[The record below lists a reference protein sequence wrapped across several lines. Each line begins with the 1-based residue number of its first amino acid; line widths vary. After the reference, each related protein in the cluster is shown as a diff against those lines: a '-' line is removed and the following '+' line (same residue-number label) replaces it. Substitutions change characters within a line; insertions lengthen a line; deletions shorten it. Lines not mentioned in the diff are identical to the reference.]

1 MIFKMNSKMISKVL
15 KITTLLALVAI
26 SATYTYAQSTKPT
39 IDSRVTP
46 ESVMIGDP
54 FVLSIDVE
62 SDVMQQ
68 IAFPEFD
75 FEGQSQIEKV
85 GEPIIDTI
93 KADGRRLHLRR
104 SYTLRSFDEGLYN
117 LGRTSVLYTD
127 KNIVDTLYSRDSL
140 RLTVITFHID
150 STALANGIVDIK
162 PQRDLPF
169 KFAEISG
176 YVKWGVLILL
186 LLVALAYVVL
196 RVLAHYG
203 KNVGGLFKQAPPVPP
218 HVKAI
223 SDLETLHDKKLWQSN
238 KHKLYY
244 STLTDIL
251 RTYISGRYSITAME
265 MTTDEIIE
273 AIRDL
278 DIPNKCA
285 MDLQALLRD
294 ADLVKFA
301 KMSFESEQNEGYY
314 TKSYNFVE
322 ETKIVEQSEDEQS
335 KEQAEGGA

>member
-1 MIFKMNSKMISKVL
+1 MISKELKLIALCVVL
-15 KITTLLALVAI
+15 AINVAF
-26 SATYTYAQSTKPT
+26 AQSTKPM
-39 IDSRVTP
+39 IESHITP

-54 FVLSIDVE
+54 FVLSIEIE

-68 IAFPEFD
+68 VAFPEFD
-75 FEGQSQIEKV
+75 FDGQSKIEKV
-85 GEPIIDTI
+85 NEPVIDTV
-93 KADGRRLHLRR
+93 KVDGRRIFLRR
-104 SYTLRSFDEGLYN
+104 NYTLRSFDEGHYN
-117 LGRTSVLYTD
+117 LGRPSILYTD
-127 KNIVDTLYSRDSL
+127 KNIVDTLYSADSL
-140 RLTVITFHID
+140 RITITTFLID

-186 LLVALAYVVL
+186 LFIALAYVVL

-203 KNVGGLFKQAPPVPP
+203 KNIGGFFKPAPPVPP
-218 HVKAI
+218 HITAI
-223 SDLETLHDKKLWQSN
+223 KDLEKLHNKKLWQSN
-238 KHKLYY
+238 KHKQYY
-244 STLTDIL
+244 SMLTDIL
-251 RTYISGRYSITAME
+251 RTYISGRYSISAME

-278 DIPNKCA
+278 EIPSKCA

-314 TKSYNFVE
+314 MKSYNFVE
-322 ETKIVEQSEDEQS
+322 ETKIVDEENTDEDNSAEKEKQSQEQT
-335 KEQAEGGA
+335 EGRA